1 MSVVLAARL
10 HRVLFVVGLILLAAF
25 ALPSSASAAS
35 LSEIKQLTASDA
47 QAGELFG
54 TSVGI
59 DGDTAIVGA
68 MLADIGGGGG
78 GSSDGSSAGEPPTP
92 TPDPVGGDAGAA
104 YIFQRS
110 QGGAGNWG
118 EVKKLTPST
127 VEFLARFGFSVAI
140 SGDIAV
146 VGERADRAY
155 VFQRDQGGADNWGE
169 VKKLLGSDT
178 GDGNQFGHSVAVSGD
193 TIIVGARNANPIGQG
208 AGAAYIFQR
217 DEGGADN
224 WGEVKKLNTSD
235 PAPALRFG
243 TSVAIDGDTAVIG
256 ADLEATTSGA
266 AYVFERDVGGA
277 DNWGEVKKLKASDP
291 QDFDHF
297 GSSVAVS
304 GDTVL
309 SGARSEDAGGDD
321 AGAAYVFQ
329 RGQGGAD
336 NWGQVKKLTASDAQA
351 DDHLGISVALSG
363 DTAVVGADNGDSGL
377 ADSGAVYVFQRN
389 AGGADNWGQDKKLV
403 ASNAG
408 QLDEFGGSLSISGG
422 TALVGAP
429 RQNGIDFDTG
439 AAYVFQA
446 PAPPVGGVALGPDVR
461 SLPLETA
468 GPDSPTWGFMVAIV
482 VAAGLT
488 TVGSA
493 VLYVRRRAAQVAL
506 TAPASSSAANRRLG
520 VAWYTR

>member
-10 HRVLFVVGLILLAAF
+10 HRVLFVAGLILLAAF

-35 LSEIKQLTASDA
+35 LSEIKKLTASDA
-47 QAGELFG
+47 QQADAFG
-54 TSVGI
+54 ISVGV

-68 MLADIGGGGG
+68 FTVDVGGGGG
-78 GSSDGSSAGEPPTP
+78 GGDGSSAGEPPTP

-104 YIFQRS
+104 YIFQRDT
-110 QGGAGNWG
+110 GGADNWG
-118 EVKKLTPST
+118 EVKKLTASD
-127 VEFLARFGFSVAI
+127 AQAGDRFGSNVAV

-146 VGERADRAY
+146 VGAPSADAAY
-155 VFQRDQGGADNWGE
+155 LFQRDAGGADNWGE

-291 QDFDHF
+291 QDSDQF

-309 SGARSEDAGGDD
+309 AGARSEDAGGDD

-329 RGQGGAD
+329 RDQGGDD

-408 QLDEFGGSLSISGG
+408 QLDEFGGSVSISGG

-446 PAPPVGGVALGPDVR
+446 PAPPVGGIAFESELR

-468 GPDSPTWGFMVAIV
+468 APHRTPWSMAAAIV
-482 VAAGLT
+482 AAAFLISVCG
-488 TVGSA
+488 A
-493 VLYVRRRAAQVAL
+493 
-506 TAPASSSAANRRLG
+506 
-520 VAWYTR
+520 AWYTRRRWLT

>member
-35 LSEIKQLTASDA
+35 LSEIKNLTASDA
-47 QAGELFG
+47 QVGALFG

-78 GSSDGSSAGEPPTP
+78 SSDASSAGEPPTP

-118 EVKKLTPST
+118 QVKKLTPST
-127 VEFLARFGFSVAI
+127 VEVLARFGFSVAI

-146 VGERADRAY
+146 VGTGSGFGTAY

-178 GDGNQFGHSVAVSGD
+178 VDGNQFGHSVAVSGD

-217 DEGGADN
+217 NEGGADN

-243 TSVAIDGDTAVIG
+243 TSVAIDSDTAVIG
-256 ADLEATTSGA
+256 ADREAATSGA
-266 AYVFERDVGGA
+266 AYVFERDAGGA
-277 DNWGEVKKLKASDP
+277 DNWAEVKKLKASDS
-291 QDFDHF
+291 QDSDQF

-304 GDTVL
+304 GDTIL

-329 RGQGGAD
+329 RDQGGAD

-377 ADSGAVYVFQRN
+377 ADTGAVYVFQRN

-446 PAPPVGGVALGPDVR
+446 PAPPVGGIAVESELR
-461 SLPLETA
+461 SLPLETTGGGSSPWSVAFGIAAVFLITVA
-468 GPDSPTWGFMVAIV
+468 GA
-482 VAAGLT
+482 
-488 TVGSA
+488 
-493 VLYVRRRAAQVAL
+493 
-506 TAPASSSAANRRLG
+506 
-520 VAWYTR
+520 AWYTRRRWLA